1 MSFQTGKATSAI
13 SWHWQPTIYQGQPT
27 NVWCVP
33 RVTGFHSH
41 QQNVNQIIIFYVKSV
56 QVANMR
62 ASLYTKNP
70 IKIGFTSFIWAS
82 FVHAFQASLP
92 LNLDVS
98 TSPNQKGLLAT
109 SSSEPNIRFLLSA
122 MSSCHGSKPIQKSGD
137 HQLIWSISH
146 YLKGFIHVRW
156 YRISSIN
163 SITVDDESKI
173 NCNWLSSLSYIA
185 YFWCQKVSVSATIDW
200 IITYTVYQMCQM
212 KWLPH

>member
-1 MSFQTGKATSAI
+1 
-13 SWHWQPTIYQGQPT
+13 
-27 NVWCVP
+27 
-33 RVTGFHSH
+33 
-41 QQNVNQIIIFYVKSV
+41 
-56 QVANMR
+56 MR
-62 ASLYTKNP
+62 ASLYTYKNP

-122 MSSCHGSKPIQKSGD
+122 MSSCHGSQPIQKSGD

-156 YRISSIN
+156 CRISSIN

-185 YFWCQKVSVSATIDW
+185 YFWCQKVSVSATFKKNGVQFG
-200 IITYTVYQMCQM
+200 TLHGYTLTHSLKDGFFATLMCTAKRQMSEWM
-212 KWLPH
+212 IEWLNVPSK